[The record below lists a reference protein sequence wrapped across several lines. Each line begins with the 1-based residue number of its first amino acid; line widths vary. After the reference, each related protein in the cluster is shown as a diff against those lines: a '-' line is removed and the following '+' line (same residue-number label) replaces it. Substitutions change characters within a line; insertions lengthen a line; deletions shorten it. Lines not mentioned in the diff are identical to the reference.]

1 MNRDFMASGDAIV
14 CGSRFASC
22 MWCATIVA
30 AALVGLSSHGEAGL
44 IANWAFEENVN
55 DSTATYNATAV
66 NSPAYA
72 PGVIGQAISLNGVN
86 QYATVPNMGTY
97 ANASVSVWVRTR
109 DANSPLSQAIF
120 HSTTYT
126 NGTPHF
132 LLEYG
137 RDLTVTGLVI
147 DVMTAEIKRNGAN
160 SPINE
165 NTWYNVAYSYD
176 RSVPSLRLFINGSE
190 VGSAGGNNTVNLN
203 LTSMF
208 IGAGFSRPFNG
219 LIDDLSVW
227 NETLSATKFK
237 GIYSFATSSV
247 FNYGQADV
255 ARLYGLSSGQTAT
268 TSDNVTWRY
277 ATDLT
282 GVAGEVQSLGGG
294 LYAMNL
300 GGGSGV
306 QTVAPVPEPS
316 TYAMALAG
324 LACGG
329 YLVRR
334 RRRSVSGERPPST
347 SRA

>member
-1 MNRDFMASGDAIV
+1 MNNRFMASGVALV
-14 CGSRFASC
+14 FWFRVASSVR
-22 MWCATIVA
+22 CASIVA
-30 AALVGLSSHGEAGL
+30 AALVGLSSRGGAEL
-44 IANWAFEENVN
+44 IANWRFEDNVN

-66 NSPAYA
+66 NNPTYA
-72 PGVIGQAISLNGVN
+72 AGVIGQAISLNGIN
-86 QYATVPNMGTY
+86 QYATVPSMGTY

-120 HSTTYT
+120 HSTAYT

-147 DVMTAEIKRNGAN
+147 DVRTAEIKRNGAN

-176 RSVPSLRLFINGSE
+176 RSVPSLRLFINGTA
-190 VGSAGGNNTVNLN
+190 VGSAGGNNTVDLN
-203 LTSMF
+203 LSSMV
-208 IGAGFSRPFNG
+208 IGSGFSRPFNG

-227 NETLSATKFK
+227 NETLSADKVK

-282 GVAGEVQSLGGG
+282 GVAGEVQALAGG

-306 QTVAPVPEPS
+306 QTVAPVPEPA
-316 TYAMALAG
+316 TCAMALAG

-329 YLVRR
+329 YTMVRR
-334 RRRSVSGERPPST
+334 RKTSLTLMGEPT
-347 SRA
+347 